1 MPYLLMVC
9 APVRRRRLGISV
21 AEGIRG
27 SLIILIANNK

>member
-1 MPYLLMVC
+1 MSHLLMAY
-9 APVRRRRLGISV
+9 APVRRRRLRISV